1 MHDEQPSDRR
11 AWVVLGGVHLL
22 NRTAPRQPDE
32 PIVLVRV
39 PPQEVCQ
46 PATTVIVR
54 WNGLGP
60 CLAEALHPGGTRLGA
75 ASIDGGELFPDAIAG
90 PALRGL
96 VGAEAGPGLVPLC
109 YLAEHPGGGYHA
121 YAQIRFYPE
130 DACFVRTTRDPV
142 GCGPVEELRWLDP
155 VLMAHA
161 ESSMLLNNHLR
172 YFRKHFKGTE
182 LEFKYT
188 LDPAPDIW
196 AASMELLKA
205 LREGELD
212 GCRPEYREEFQI
224 HHTENHLFDVTG
236 PEPQIGYASFIPT
249 VTAGHV
255 LKRKWFTEDTFARRE
270 ELTTGLNITP
280 DRFGRTCA
288 KTYTSRSGRCRPS
301 NVSATTSSASRCAPA
316 TFTEYSSTAAP
327 SWRRPKWCSPSAS
340 WSTSARAASSTMA
353 RTGLS
358 PRWRESTAGSAS
370 TFPLAAGLPSTPSTR
385 NAASFAT
392 LSPSDGTWLRPDSP
406 PNHRA
411 ACWQP
416 AQPLYGFHDAAATKC
431 GTHLSATSRRD
442 NKRLFSYMM

>member
-280 DRFGRTCA
+280 DRFGAHLREDLHLEVRAMPPFQRVRYDIQCESMRTGHVYGIFLDRCA
-288 KTYTSRSGRCRPS
+288 LLAAPEVVLSQCELEYLRSRSILDHGPDGALSEMERIDGWLREYL
-301 NVSATTSSASRCAPA
+301 SARGWA
-316 TFTEYSSTAAP
+316 TEHTFYSKRSFLRDAVALRRDLAP
-327 SWRRPKWCSPSAS
+327 S
-340 WSTSARAASSTMA
+340 
-353 RTGLS
+353 
-358 PRWRESTAGSAS
+358 
-370 TFPLAAGLPSTPSTR
+370 
-385 NAASFAT
+385 
-392 LSPSDGTWLRPDSP
+392 
-406 PNHRA
+406 
-411 ACWQP
+411 
-416 AQPLYGFHDAAATKC
+416 
-431 GTHLSATSRRD
+431 
-442 NKRLFSYMM
+442 